1 MPLPLRGLGLSLK
14 GVILKIAKK
23 CVWVFIAL
31 LPMLVVFSYVVG
43 NVGNT
48 QGLVAIPLGE
58 VSITETAE
66 GARILSVTPD
76 SWGDYILTP
85 LFGSAPVGGFFGAV
99 AGLVSYLDVNAGIP
113 ASVPVLSAIL
123 MLCYLAVVELCEMV
137 VDFLLFVPR
146 KCMELFR

>member
-1 MPLPLRGLGLSLK
+1 M
-14 GVILKIAKK
+14 KIAKK
-23 CVWVFIAL
+23 YVWAFVAL
-31 LPMLVVFSYVVG
+31 LPVLTVCAYVVG

-48 QGLVAIPLGE
+48 SGLLAIPLGE
-58 VSITETAE
+58 VTITETAE

-85 LFGSAPVGGFFGAV
+85 LYGSGPVGGFFGAV
-99 AGLVSYLDVNAGIP
+99 AGLVAYLDTYAGIP